1 MSCRARIPA
10 RVHHPAR
17 CCHRS
22 PPSPAHTSRRRE
34 DEAAAQLVS
43 DPAFKRRVQ
52 AACGASVPPEP
63 RHEAARAQSRP
74 SRPAGPRPKLIDPA
88 TLGNS
93 VRVLAVLPGARARAK
108 VIARARLLDTPRCLP
123 PGLQV
128 FVGAFRGKGF
138 KPAPKSKGASSTK
151 QREPQPRATQ
161 RAAIRASASWTA
173 APSRVTTT
181 QWQRLRL
188 PAGAMPQL
196 TRRRATSNLSLSM
209 RQHHRC
215 QQAARHLCIP
225 RHRTA
230 CPRSEFAP
238 ATRLG
243 EWLGVCA
250 RRGQRWKR

>member
-1 MSCRARIPA
+1 M
-10 RVHHPAR
+10 
-17 CCHRS
+17 
-22 PPSPAHTSRRRE
+22 
-34 DEAAAQLVS
+34 S

-151 QREPQPRATQ
+151 QP
-161 RAAIRASASWTA
+161 A
-173 APSRVTTT
+173 APSADVPLQAASEEQAAGAAASGDAASGDQSISELDGST
-181 QWQRLRL
+181 QQGDDDAVAAAAAASGRNAAADEAQSNEQPEPEHAAASPV
-188 PAGAMPQL
+188 PAGSPALVHP
-196 TRRRATSNLSLSM
+196 S
-209 RQHHRC
+209 
-215 QQAARHLCIP
+215 
-225 RHRTA
+225 
-230 CPRSEFAP
+230 AP
-238 ATRLG
+238 DSVPK
-243 EWLGVCA
+243 E
-250 RRGQRWKR
+250 